1 MAQLLISFAVSY
13 ILTRLSQQDGPRLSN
28 LASFSADYGATI
40 PKIFGPENRAS
51 QTCVI
56 WSTDIKETTHKHK
69 PSTDYLFGLVGALLP
84 SQKTFT
90 YSVSFA
96 ALICDNEVLAV
107 KRMWLNK
114 RLMFDGVGTAGT
126 YNPSGMAALRVY
138 TGTFDQLPDPTI
150 EAVKGVGN
158 VPAYLGSTYVVIDTL
173 QLADFGN
180 GVPQTV
186 EFEVEEAA
194 TATLARVVLSMAVDS
209 GIDGNMVGTSGV
221 EGPTIRGFIIS
232 SSTSV
237 ADAFQPL
244 ANAYAFDVA
253 DVCGSLRFVPR
264 GRYPKSV
271 ITQEQL
277 PGYGDAEDRP
287 ETIRFTRAPEIGLPQ
302 EVTVNF
308 FDPARDYQPNSQSSR
323 RSGGSSQSNIVV
335 DSNLVLTPTEA
346 LKMADRVMWESWAA
360 RGTASTTTT
369 DRRDDVTV
377 SEVHAIQTA
386 TGLDTFR
393 ILRRS
398 RGANGVIELDMAADR
413 PLLYDS
419 DLPGIPAVLPS
430 VSTIDPEPINPPVFI
445 EPPADLSGG
454 TAQVWAGVSGGSGV
468 LASGGS
474 TGIADPN
481 WPGVSVW
488 VATADVAANYRAAGM
503 IDTPAF
509 MGVLTKPLDL
519 TSGANPDVVNVLG
532 VDLVESGGTLES
544 VSSDDAAGGAINLVY
559 VQSPLGG
566 GEFMTFQNQVAT
578 QAHVYDC
585 SILYR
590 GLHGSEEVAHTE
602 GENVVMVDDALYR
615 FSLPADLVGIP
626 LYFKFVQPNQALA
639 DVTAYLYTPTG
650 GGFGTGAGGT
660 PSAVQGVQA
669 TPGISQNLVTW
680 EAAPAADNV
689 TTYQVFR
696 ATGLAQPFASA
707 TLVTS
712 VNATSYVDTN
722 LAAGTGY
729 TYFVKPVNAIGP
741 AAAPG
746 SGGDTTTNSDTAGPP
761 FVNVTASE
769 ALAAGAIV
777 SFWNSSG
784 AKVRNA
790 NATDDTKQAD
800 GFVNEAV
807 LSGATAKVR
816 LPGQVNVGL
825 SGLTVGAIYFLAAG
839 AGTITNSAPSTGG
852 NFLQEIGKAVDAT
865 HLVFNPK
872 SGTLL

>member
-1 MAQLLISFAVSY
+1 MAQLLVSFAVSY

-28 LASFSADYGATI
+28 LNSFSADYGATI

-51 QTCVI
+51 QNSVI
-56 WSTDIKETTHKHK
+56 WATPIKETTHKHK
-69 PSTDYLFGLVGALLP
+69 PATDFLFGVVGALLP
-84 SQKTFT
+84 PQKTYT

-96 ALICDNEVLAV
+96 ALVCDNPITAI
-107 KRMWLNK
+107 KRMWINK
-114 RLMFDGVGTAGT
+114 RLMYDGVGTPGT
-126 YNPSGMAALRVY
+126 YNPSGMAAMRIY
-138 TGTFDQLPDPTI
+138 GGSFTQLPDPTM

-180 GVPQTV
+180 AVPSEV

-209 GIDGNMVGTSGV
+209 GIDHNTVGTSGV
-221 EGPTIRGFIIS
+221 EGPTIRGLIIS
-232 SSTSV
+232 SSTNV

-244 ANAYAFDVA
+244 ASAYAFDVA

-271 ITQEQL
+271 ITQDQL

-308 FDPARDYQPNSQSSR
+308 FDPARDYQPNSQTSR

-346 LKMADRVMWESWAA
+346 LKMADRVMWEAWSA
-360 RGTASTTTT
+360 RQTASTTTT
-369 DRRDDVTV
+369 DQRDDVTV

-386 TGLDTFR
+386 TGIDTFR

-398 RGANGVIELDMAADR
+398 RGANGVIELDLAADR

-419 DLPGIPAVLPS
+419 TTPGVPAPTPA
-430 VSTIDPEPINPPVFI
+430 VSTIDPEPINPPIFI
-445 EPPADLSGG
+445 EPPSDLAGNS
-454 TAQVWAGVSGGSGV
+454 AQVWAAISGGSGV

-488 VATADVAANYRAAGM
+488 VATTDSEANYRAAGR

-519 TSGANPDVVNVLG
+519 TSGAEPDLVGVLG
-532 VDLVESGGTLES
+532 VDLVESAGILES
-544 VSSDDAAGGAINLVY
+544 VSASDAAGGAINLAY
-559 VQSPLGG
+559 VESPLGG

-578 QAHVYDC
+578 QPHVYDC
-585 SILYR
+585 TTLYR

-602 GENVVMVDDALYR
+602 GENFALVDDALYR

-626 LYFKFVQPNQALA
+626 LFFKFVQPNQALA
-639 DVTAYLYTPTG
+639 DVTAYLYTPSG
-650 GGFGTGAGGT
+650 KGFGSGAGGT
-660 PSAVQGVQA
+660 PAAIEGVNA
-669 TPGISQNLVTW
+669 TPGINQNVVTW
-680 EAAPAADNV
+680 DAAPVSDNV
-689 TTYQVFR
+689 SEYQVFR
-696 ATGLAQPFASA
+696 APSLAQPFSA
-707 TLVTS
+707 
-712 VNATSYVDTN
+712 ATQVATVSALTYTDTN

-729 TYFVKPVNAIGP
+729 TYFVLPVNVIGP
-741 AAAPG
+741 ATAPG
-746 SGGDTTTNSDTAGPP
+746 SGADTTTSTTTPTQAGITFSAASIGTKPLATVVARYPITFTQTMPATLPHSRGKVSVGPTAQTDFDLQVDGVSVGTVRFAIGATTPTFIKAADTVLVESDYLDL
-761 FVNVTASE
+761 VTPAN
-769 ALAAGAIV
+769 LNGM
-777 SFWNSSG
+777 SG
-784 AKVRNA
+784 A
-790 NATDDTKQAD
+790 
-800 GFVNEAV
+800 F
-807 LSGATAKVR
+807 
-816 LPGQVNVGL
+816 
-825 SGLTVGAIYFLAAG
+825 GLTINTV
-839 AGTITNSAPSTGG
+839 
-852 NFLQEIGKAVDAT
+852 K
-865 HLVFNPK
+865 
-872 SGTLL
+872 